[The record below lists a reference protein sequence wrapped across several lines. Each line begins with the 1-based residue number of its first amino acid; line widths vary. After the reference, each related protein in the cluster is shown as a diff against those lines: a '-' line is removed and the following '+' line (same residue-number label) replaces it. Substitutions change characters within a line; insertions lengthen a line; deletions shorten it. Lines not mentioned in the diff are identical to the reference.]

1 MQVTHQK
8 DQFRLITYN
17 SNQHFVWPFPLLFE
31 VEHYLWGVNR
41 LSKPDVIWDQQPLR
55 GLRVVVAD
63 ADALSTDG
71 VKCCLE
77 QAGAQVIAHPSGS
90 ANLAET
96 VLAIRPDLAILD
108 TQLDSLSAISTI
120 RALWPAA
127 ALFLLGGIESVSSS
141 VSIAEAG
148 MAAGAAALISYAQ
161 PFSTLVETILRFV
174 PQHTDSSRLP
184 INSDPTETTVSV
196 TDETLSDRQ
205 LDILRGVVSGL
216 NVRQIGKQH
225 GISYKTVNNH
235 LTAIY
240 RRLGAQNLTQAIV
253 IATRKGLISIQ

>member
-1 MQVTHQK
+1 MQVTHQRRP
-8 DQFRLITYN
+8 FGSITHRLEALN
-17 SNQHFVWPFPLLFE
+17 RGSFPLLFE
-31 VEHYLWGVNR
+31 VEHYLWGVTR
-41 LSKPDVIWDQQPLR
+41 LSTTDVLSDERPLR

-63 ADALSTDG
+63 AFVLATDG

-77 QAGAQVIAHPSGS
+77 RAGAQVISHPTGS

-96 VLAIRPDLAILD
+96 VLATRPDLAILD
-108 TQLDSLSAISTI
+108 SQPESVSAISTI

-127 ALFLLGGIESVSSS
+127 ALFLIGGFDAAAPSVT
-141 VSIAEAG
+141 IAEAG
-148 MAAGAAALISYAQ
+148 MAAGAAALLSYSQ
-161 PFSTLVETILRFV
+161 PFSTLVETVLRFV
-174 PQHTDSSRLP
+174 PRHADETLEEADSEKADDNP
-184 INSDPTETTVSV
+184 EVVED
-196 TDETLSDRQ
+196 TLSDRQ

-216 NVRQIGKQH
+216 NVRQIGKEH